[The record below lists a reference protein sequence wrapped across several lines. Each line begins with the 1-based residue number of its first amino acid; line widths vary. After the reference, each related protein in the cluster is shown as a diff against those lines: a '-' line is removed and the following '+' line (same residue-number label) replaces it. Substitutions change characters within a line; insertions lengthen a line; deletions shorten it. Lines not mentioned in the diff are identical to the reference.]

1 MVSQILLLLRCM
13 SEETG
18 HDTYDLGRHI
28 MVYTFKR
35 MQFAKVTATAKVKAV
50 TDDSSKFSDMIV
62 NSIVSRRTV

>member
-1 MVSQILLLLRCM
+1 MTHL
-13 SEETG
+13 
-18 HDTYDLGRHI
+18 YDLGRHI

-35 MQFAKVTATAKVKAV
+35 MQFAKVAATAKVLAA